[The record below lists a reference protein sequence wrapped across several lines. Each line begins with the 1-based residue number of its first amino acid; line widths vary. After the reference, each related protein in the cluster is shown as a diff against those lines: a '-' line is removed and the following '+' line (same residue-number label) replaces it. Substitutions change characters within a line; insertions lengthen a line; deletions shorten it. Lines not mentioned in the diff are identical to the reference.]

1 VFAVGRAQTVLHLLA
16 RLRRDGRIPA
26 VPTFLNSP
34 MAVNAT
40 ELFLASPAEHRLT
53 KHELAELS
61 SGVEFVRSVQESKQ
75 LTSRSGPMI
84 VLSASGMLTGG
95 RVLHHLLQVAPD
107 RRNTILITGFQAAG
121 TRGEALLHG
130 AATLRVFGEDIPV
143 RARVVHLD
151 SVSAHADTD
160 ELIAWL
166 GAAPRP
172 PASVSV
178 VHGEPSAAD
187 TLRRR
192 IRHELGWPAAVPGRG
207 DSVVVGG

>member
-1 VFAVGRAQTVLHLLA
+1 MLPAFAVGRAQTVMHLLA

-84 VLSASGMLTGG
+84 VLSASGALEMDHFPAGAVGVVSQSGG
-95 RVLHHLLQVAPD
+95 ILGSLLSRASARGIGLSKLVSTSNEVDLELADFIGLDVLLAILNVLHSEIGDPKYRPCPLLKKHVE
-107 RRNTILITGFQAAG
+107 AG
-121 TRGEALLHG
+121 
-130 AATLRVFGEDIPV
+130 
-143 RARVVHLD
+143 
-151 SVSAHADTD
+151 
-160 ELIAWL
+160 WL
-166 GAAPRP
+166 GRK
-172 PASVSV
+172 S
-178 VHGEPSAAD
+178 
-187 TLRRR
+187 
-192 IRHELGWPAAVPGRG
+192 GRG
-207 DSVVVGG
+207 FYTY